1 MVKPFLESKKSSHKE
16 MSSSIFLSQALPT
29 GYKLEETLELHIKL

>member
-1 MVKPFLESKKSSHKE
+1 

-29 GYKLEETLELHIKL
+29 GYKLEETLELHIKLWNEIMCKWIK